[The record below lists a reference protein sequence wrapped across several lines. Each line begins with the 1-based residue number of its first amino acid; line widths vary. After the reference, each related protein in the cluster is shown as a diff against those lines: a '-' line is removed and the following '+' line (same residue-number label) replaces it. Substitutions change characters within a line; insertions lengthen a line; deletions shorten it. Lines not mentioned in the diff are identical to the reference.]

1 MTTIPMFPLG
11 SVLLPSAPLPL
22 HIFEDRYRT
31 LIRTCIERPTGFGV
45 TLIAQGHEVGG
56 GDLRTGVGVLAMIE
70 DAIEHDDGRWA
81 VLARGTDRFR
91 VLRWLDDDP
100 HPIAEI
106 ELWPDETDLLP
117 SRTRCL
123 EVEQLRSEVAAM
135 AGSLGYRPIGPNQL
149 DALSDLE
156 LVPRLVATCP
166 LGESDRYDLLC
177 ASDAITRLDLLE
189 RRLLDQRVLFG
200 AELAMGQQPPDW

>member
-1 MTTIPMFPLG
+1 MTVIPMFPLG

-22 HIFEDRYRT
+22 HIFEDRYRV
-31 LIRTCIERPTGFGV
+31 LIRTCVERPTGFGV

-70 DAIEHDDGRWA
+70 EAIEHDDGRWV

-106 ELWPDETDLLP
+106 ELWPDESDLAPSP
-117 SRTRCL
+117 SRCI

-135 AGSLGYRPIGPNQL
+135 AGALGYRPIVPDHLGG
-149 DALSDLE
+149 LSELE
-156 LVPRLVATCP
+156 VVRRLVATCP

-177 ASDAITRLDLLE
+177 TPDAISRLDLLE
-189 RRLLDQRVLFG
+189 ERLLDQRVLFG